1 MRCRRCGS
9 ELNED
14 NVCSQCGAQAAQ
26 PFLSVKNI
34 ACCMS
39 CAAALF
45 FVVFAVIVAVK
56 FGVLPWFNEN
66 LQDAPKVAQSISET
80 KQETPEAKPEAKSDA
95 NSETN
100 SEVSADPEVR
110 AKFVK
115 EARYITFGSYP
126 QSGGSRAEREPI
138 EWLILESDDKQ
149 AFVLSKYALDCLP
162 FNNIKVA
169 TNWRD
174 CDLRRWLNKDF
185 FYKAFNDAERKRI
198 LDSEI
203 ETTENDFF
211 HTQGCGK
218 TVDKIFCLSLRE
230 AHLYFGDDTRKWDE
244 AFSCDISSNKHRA
257 CQPTMYAK
265 MQGAGTPAYSSE
277 FKDFFGVS
285 PTVSS
290 AWWFDNC
297 FYWLRS
303 PGRLPHCAPDV
314 NLCGG
319 LGVGG
324 NDVDSDYIAVRPAMR
339 IILESNG
346 GNAVPGKADASK
358 KAK

>member
-1 MRCRRCGS
+1 MRCRKCGS
-9 ELNED
+9 ELNEN
-14 NVCSQCGAQAAQ
+14 NVCSECGAQAAQ
-26 PFLSVKNI
+26 PLLSVKNI

-39 CAAALF
+39 CAVVMF
-45 FVVFAVIVAVK
+45 FVVFAVGVAIK
-56 FGVLPWFNEN
+56 FGVLPWFNDN
-66 LQDAPKVAQSISET
+66 LQDISKKTQVTSET
-80 KQETPEAKPEAKSDA
+80 KPEAKSDA

-100 SEVSADPEVR
+100 SEISADPEVQLKCIR
-110 AKFVK
+110 

-138 EWLILESDDKQ
+138 EWLILEGDGKT
-149 AFVLSKYALDCLP
+149 AFVLSKYALDCQP
-162 FNNIKVA
+162 FNSVKAA
-169 TNWRD
+169 TNWRE

-203 ETTENDFF
+203 ETADNETFNMK
-211 HTQGCGK
+211 GCGK

-230 AHLYFGDDTRKWDE
+230 AHLYFGDDTRKREE
-244 AFSCDISSNKHRA
+244 AFSCDISSNKLRA
-257 CQPTMYAK
+257 CQPTTYAK
-265 MQGAGTPAYSSE
+265 MQGAGTPAYSSD

-339 IILESNG
+339 IILEQNAD
-346 GNAVPGKADASK
+346 NAVPGNTGAPK